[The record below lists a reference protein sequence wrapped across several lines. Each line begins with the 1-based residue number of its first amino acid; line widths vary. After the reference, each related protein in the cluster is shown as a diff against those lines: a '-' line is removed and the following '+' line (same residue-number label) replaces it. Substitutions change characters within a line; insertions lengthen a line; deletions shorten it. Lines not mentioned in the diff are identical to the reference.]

1 MDRQQM
7 ERCLEQVAA
16 YRASGQTAQVWGQA
30 NDVPMQAL
38 RGWCAQS
45 RLDGVGTT
53 PAKPVGFVIAQVG
66 LRPVAAAAS
75 VRGKPTPIMLWVLPP
90 PIACDSRNTEDPAP
104 VPDRCRNARSTS
116 VVIPLVK

>member
-1 MDRQQM
+1 MSMDRQQM
-7 ERCLEQVAA
+7 ERCLEHVAA

-30 NDVPMQAL
+30 NDIPLQSI

-45 RLDGVGTT
+45 QRWQARLDGVGAAASAPT

-75 VRGKPTPIMLWVLPP
+75 VRVNVSAGTARLELHWPLTHTRELAAWVRELG
-90 PIACDSRNTEDPAP
+90 R
-104 VPDRCRNARSTS
+104 
-116 VVIPLVK
+116 